1 MIHYLAKTDAVIQY
15 SGVTSAPEIMAYARM
30 LDGFIYI
37 SASHNPI
44 GHNGIKFGTNDG
56 GVLNGTENAALV
68 KDFLAL
74 LDDEEKQALIDKG
87 LLNQSK
93 ENKVVIPL

>member
-1 MIHYLAKTDAVIQY
+1 MVKN
-15 SGVTSAPEIMAYARM
+15 EI
-30 LDGFIYI
+30 LSDETIEEQG
-37 SASHNPI
+37 
-44 GHNGIKFGTNDG
+44 
-56 GVLNGTENAALV
+56 E
-68 KDFLAL
+68 KDFKDRLYMPVKTVL